1 MLVDQLRHCVH
12 AIIFFYQYV
21 FKHTN
26 SLIRVNVSILFF
38 CGCVSVCF
46 LEDTM
51 LSPSV
56 IICQSLPQPL
66 PGPAV
71 QLFGQHRNVPRDCH
85 SAVTCSCFHGYLPDH
100 DEAHASPGKIQIK
113 WICICKFASVCIAAH
128 TAFISLTSPAT
139 AQMNELLSLPIFF
152 HLNSLM

>member
-1 MLVDQLRHCVH
+1 MSILSSCIQY
-12 AIIFFYQYV
+12 IFFSVKAFEYV
-21 FKHTN
+21 
-26 SLIRVNVSILFF
+26 FF
-38 CGCVSVCF
+38 CGCLCVVF
-46 LEDTM
+46 RRYHVV
-51 LSPSV
+51 SPSV
-56 IICQSLPQPL
+56 IICQSLPRPL

-71 QLFGQHRNVPRDCH
+71 QLFGQHRNVPCDCH

-100 DEAHASPGKIQIK
+100 DEAHASPGKIQMK

-128 TAFISLTSPAT
+128 SAFISLTSPAT